1 MEQAAPK
8 QRSPWFFVLL
18 GCGGFALLSCLGI
31 FGVMGFG
38 FLKARDAVAGLV
50 DREKATERA
59 TQMLGRLPE
68 GYVAVGAMG
77 MFGLEMTQ
85 LIKGTALA
93 DGGFEDIEREFMA
106 ITTPAAENT
115 KDTKA
120 YFKAPAGE
128 EVVNSDTSMRAK
140 DIIKRGNFTI
150 DSQKM
155 YYIVSRGELD
165 MPNMQH
171 NGVGGRAAG
180 GPRLNTAVLFDCPD
194 EKLHM
199 GVWSMPDPAPDL
211 PSKSVDLVGTV
222 GDEAQLVP
230 FLKQMTPCGA

>member
-1 MEQAAPK
+1 
-8 QRSPWFFVLL
+8 
-18 GCGGFALLSCLGI
+18 
-31 FGVMGFG
+31 
-38 FLKARDAVAGLV
+38 
-50 DREKATERA
+50 
-59 TQMLGRLPE
+59 MLGALPE
-68 GYVAVGAMG
+68 GYVAVGAMS

-93 DGGFEDIEREFMA
+93 DGGFENVEREFMA
-106 ITTPAAENT
+106 ITTPAASNT

-120 YFKAPAGE
+120 YFKTPTGE
-128 EVVNSDTSMRAK
+128 EPVNSDTSMRAK
-140 DIIKRGNFTI
+140 DIVKRGTFTI

-171 NGVGGRAAG
+171 GGGIGSRAG
-180 GPRLNTAVLFDCPD
+180 GGQRLNTAVMFDCPD

-199 GVWSMPDPAPDL
+199 GVWSMPDPSPDTAT
-211 PSKSVDLVGTV
+211 KSLDLVGTV